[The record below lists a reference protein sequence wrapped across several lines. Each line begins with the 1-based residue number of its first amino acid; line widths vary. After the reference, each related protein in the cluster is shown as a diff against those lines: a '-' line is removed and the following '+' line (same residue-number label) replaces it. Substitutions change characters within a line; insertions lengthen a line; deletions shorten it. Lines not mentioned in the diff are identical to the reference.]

1 MLSMIKVWSASGIA
15 ATSLVWG
22 LGSLVLPVRAAD
34 VTPGSDST
42 NALQEIIVTAQR
54 RSESLQSVPISM
66 SAITGESLDNLGIT
80 NLDQYER
87 MVPNLSLGAGAGSGG
102 AGDGFAVSTAKT
114 ITIRGVFGDNTTG
127 VYLNDTPVPMSL
139 DPRLL
144 DVQRVEILRGPQGTL
159 FGAGSMGGTVRF
171 VANEPSA
178 DKTSGKVDAEGSY
191 ADHGGGGYSVNG
203 TLNLPLI
210 ADNLALR
217 ASALSAF
224 DPGLYTRS
232 WGGTPDP
239 SPLTL
244 PYPPGGAPVGQKD
257 HVGDEQDTGVMLSLS
272 ITPQILQGLTITPMY
287 VYQRSSSNG
296 YPLADYT
303 PNDFVQNRPLNVPEA
318 GGDSWNFKSLTVKQ
332 DAGFGKFILLGSYF
346 TRDGYDLEDGTD
358 SFGFFVPGLKY
369 YVPAPIINDL
379 YYRTTTGEARFES
392 SLPGPV
398 QFIAGVFS
406 SLDKRFFH
414 QYWDAPGANA
424 ATAGALGADLVFLQ
438 NTPEADRQ
446 RAEYIN
452 VNYQVTQ
459 ALQVSA
465 GLRMAYLW
473 HYETYVASGPIN
485 GGVSDNY
492 AAHDENQ
499 RAPRY
504 TAQYQIAPDQMV
516 YASAAKGYRI
526 GGVNPYVPPLCGAA
540 LAALDIPNGHEFNS
554 DSLWSYE
561 LGLKDSW
568 LSGRV
573 KSRVAVY
580 DIEWK
585 NTQHTIVLPCEWTIV
600 ANSGAS
606 RSQGF
611 ELEVDALPV
620 DHLNVNFSTGYEDAR
635 VTEGSSA
642 SETVV
647 GQPLQNVP
655 KWTAAGTLQYSVP
668 FAGRTA
674 FVMGQYT
681 YTDSRVSYNNT
692 PTGLTLPSYGI
703 ANLRAGIN
711 QGPWQA
717 ALFARNLFNKLG
729 EISDVLPD
737 TTNLPGRDRFFVT
750 RPRTVGIQVHRD
762 F

>member
-1 MLSMIKVWSASGIA
+1 MVKLFSASGIA
-15 ATSLVWG
+15 ATCVVLSLSG
-22 LGSLVLPVRAAD
+22 LIEPLRAAD
-34 VTPGSDST
+34 ATPDSDST
-42 NALQEIIVTAQR
+42 NGLQEIIVTAER
-54 RSESLQSVPISM
+54 RSESLQVVPISI
-66 SAITGESLDNLGIT
+66 SAISGVALDNLGIT
-80 NLDQYER
+80 NLGQYER
-87 MVPNLSLGAGAGSGG
+87 MIPNLSVGAGAGSGG

-114 ITIRGVFGDNTTG
+114 ITIRGVYGDNTTG
-127 VYLNDTPVPMSL
+127 VYLNDMPVPMSL

-144 DVQRVEILRGPQGTL
+144 DVQRVEVLRGPQGTL

-171 VANEPSA
+171 VVNEPSA

-191 ADHGGGGYSVNG
+191 VDHGGGGYSVHG

-210 ADNLALR
+210 PDNLALR

-224 DPGLYTRS
+224 DPGLYTRV

-244 PYPPGGAPVGQKD
+244 PYPPGGVPAGQKD
-257 HVGDEQDTGVMLSLS
+257 HVGDEQDTGVMVSLG
-272 ITPQILQGLTITPMY
+272 ITPQALPGLTVTPMY
-287 VYQRSSSNG
+287 IYQRSSSNG

-303 PNDFVQNRPLNVPEA
+303 PNDFVQNRPLDVPEA
-318 GGDSWNFKSLTVKQ
+318 SGDYWSFRSLTVKQ

-358 SFGFFVPGLKY
+358 SFSFFVPGLQN

-379 YYRTTTGEARFES
+379 YYRTSTGEARFES
-392 SLPGPV
+392 TFKGPV
-398 QFIAGVFS
+398 QLVAGVFTT
-406 SLDKRFFH
+406 LDKRFFH

-424 ATAGALGADLVFLQ
+424 ATGGALGTDLVFLQ

-446 RAEYIN
+446 RAAYLN
-452 VNYQVTQ
+452 VNYQVTK
-459 ALQVSA
+459 AFQVSA

-492 AAHDENQ
+492 ADHHENQ

-504 TAQYQIAPDQMV
+504 TAEYQIAPEQMV

-526 GGVNPYVPPLCGAA
+526 GGVNPYVPPLCGPA
-540 LAALDIPNGHEFNS
+540 LASLGIPNGHEFDS

-568 LSGRV
+568 LDGRV

-606 RSQGF
+606 RSQGV
-611 ELEVDALPV
+611 EVEVDALPLE
-620 DHLNVNFSTGYEDAR
+620 HLNVNFSTGYEDAR
-635 VTEGSSA
+635 VTDGSSA
-642 SETVV
+642 SETSA
-647 GQPLQNVP
+647 GEPLQNVP
-655 KWTAAGTLQYSVP
+655 RWTAAGTVQYSIP
-668 FAGRTA
+668 LGERSA
-674 FVMGQYT
+674 FVMAQYT
-681 YTDSRVSYNNT
+681 YTGSRTSYNNT
-692 PTGLTLPSYGI
+692 PTGLYLPSYGI
-703 ANLRAGIN
+703 ANLRAGVN
-711 QGPWQA
+711 QGPWQV

-750 RPRTVGIQVHRD
+750 RPLTVGIQAHRE

>member
-1 MLSMIKVWSASGIA
+1 MWLLVDLSSPMQVS
-15 ATSLVWG
+15 
-22 LGSLVLPVRAAD
+22 AAD
-34 VTPGSDST
+34 VTPGADS
-42 NALQEIIVTAQR
+42 LQEIVVTAER
-54 RSESLQSVPISM
+54 RSENLQDVPLSI
-66 SAITGESLDNLGIT
+66 SAITGEALENLGIT
-80 NLDQYER
+80 NISQYER

-127 VYLNDTPVPMSL
+127 VYVNDTPVPMSL

-144 DVQRVEILRGPQGTL
+144 DVQRIEVLRGPQGTL

-171 VANEPSA
+171 VVNEPAA
-178 DKTSGKVDAEGSY
+178 DKTSGKLDVEGSY
-191 ADHGGGGYSVNG
+191 VDHGGGGYAVNG
-203 TLNLPLI
+203 TVNLPVI
-210 ADNLALR
+210 ADNVALR

-224 DPGLYTRS
+224 EPGLYTRT

-244 PYPPGGAPVGQKD
+244 PYPPGGVPVGQKD
-257 HVGDEQDTGVMLSLS
+257 HVGDEQDTGVMVSLG
-272 ITPQILQGLTITPMY
+272 ITPQILPGLTITPMY
-287 VYQRSSSNG
+287 IYQHSSSNG
-296 YPLADYT
+296 YPLADYS
-303 PNDFVQNRPLNVPEA
+303 PNDFVQNRPLDVAEA
-318 GGDSWNFKSLTVKQ
+318 TGDSWNFKSLTVKQ

-346 TRDGYDLEDGTD
+346 TRNGYDLEDGTD
-358 SFGFFVPGLKY
+358 SFAYFVPNLQY
-369 YVPAPIINDL
+369 YVPAPIVNDL
-379 YYRTTTGEARFES
+379 YYWTTTGEARFES
-392 SLPGPV
+392 ALPGPV
-398 QFIAGVFS
+398 QFVAGYFT
-406 SLDKRFFH
+406 SLDNRLFH
-414 QYWDAPGANA
+414 QYWNAPGANA
-424 ATAGALGADLVFLQ
+424 ATGGALGTDLVFLQ

-446 RAEYIN
+446 RAEYLD

-459 ALQVSA
+459 ALKVSA

-473 HYETYVASGPIN
+473 HYETYIASGPIN

-526 GGVNPYVPPLCGAA
+526 GGVNPYVPPLCGPA
-540 LAALDIPNGHEFNS
+540 LAALGIPNGHEFNS

-561 LGLKDSW
+561 LGFKDSW
-568 LSGRV
+568 FGGRV

-620 DHLNVNFSTGYEDAR
+620 DHLNVNFSSGYEDAR
-635 VTEGSSA
+635 VTEGSEA
-642 SETVV
+642 SETVA

-655 KWTAAGTLQYSVP
+655 KWTSATTVQYSIP
-668 FAGRTA
+668 LAERTA

-703 ANLRAGIN
+703 VNVRAGID
-711 QGPWQA
+711 QGPWQV
-717 ALFARNLFNKLG
+717 ALFARNLLNKLG

-750 RPRTVGIQVHRD
+750 RPRTVGIQVHRA